1 MKIFI
6 FFFTLFSFELFANQ
20 TQYACTEWKLVLSE
34 YADEENSYLP
44 LFTETKGVP
53 YVGIEENNKFTLKN
67 KFENTITT
75 NYIGNYND
83 IIRIFSHIDST
94 HGAVSIFFLSWEKDE
109 DYNIVYDKLEI
120 QQVSYIPEYTYRSN
134 CYLN

>member
-34 YADEENSYLP
+34 YVDEKNLTYNY
-44 LFTETKGVP
+44 FTETKGVP
-53 YVGIEENNKFTLKN
+53 YVGIEENNKFTLKDQL
-67 KFENTITT
+67 ENTITS
-75 NYIGNYND
+75 NYIGNFND
-83 IIRIFSHIDST
+83 IIRIFSYHDST
-94 HGAVSIFFLSWEKDE
+94 HGAVSIFFLSWDKDE

-120 QQVSYIPEYTYRSN
+120 QQVSYVPEYTYRSN

>member
-44 LFTETKGVP
+44 IFTETKGVP
-53 YVGIEENNKFTLKN
+53 FVGIVENNKFTLKDAL
-67 KFENTITT
+67 ENTITL
-75 NYIGNYND
+75 NYIGDYND
-83 IIRIFSHIDST
+83 IIRIFSHHDST
-94 HGAVSIFFLSWEKDE
+94 YDAVSIFFLRWDQDE
-109 DYNIVYDKLEI
+109 NLNINYDKLEI
-120 QQVSYIPEYTYRSN
+120 LQVSYMPEYTYRSN